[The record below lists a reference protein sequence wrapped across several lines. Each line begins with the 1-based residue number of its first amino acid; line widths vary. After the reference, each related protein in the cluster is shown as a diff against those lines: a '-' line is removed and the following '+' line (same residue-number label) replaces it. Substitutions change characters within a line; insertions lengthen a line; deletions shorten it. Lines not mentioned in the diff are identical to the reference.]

1 MTLVVLYTP
10 YSYVK
15 GTIVMPKRSHVY
27 LANSRYNS
35 LRFMLGLLFSSGI
48 GLLAYRRQSLDKSGV
63 LGAIASGTS
72 IFGMGGW
79 SWGLA
84 LLYFF
89 VSSSLLSS
97 FRARDKASAAA
108 DKFSKGSRRDISQAA
123 ANGGLAT
130 LFALLYG
137 FSRSPRTRRV
147 AKAGFTGALA
157 TATADTWATEL
168 GVLSAPSPRL
178 ITSGKQV
185 TPGTS
190 GGVTLLGM
198 AASAMG
204 ACSLGFFFSA
214 MQGFQ
219 SLATAPLLALISGM
233 VGSVFDSVLG
243 ASLQVMYYCP
253 ACQTETERR
262 MHRCGAHTESL
273 RGITWMNNDMVNFLA
288 TASGSMVAIGL
299 GSFILP
305 EEV

>member
-1 MTLVVLYTP
+1 
-10 YSYVK
+10 
-15 GTIVMPKRSHVY
+15 MPKRSYVY
-27 LANSRYNS
+27 PANSGYNS
-35 LRFMLGLLFSSGI
+35 LRLMLGLLFSSGI

-84 LLYFF
+84 LIYFF

-97 FRARDKASAAA
+97 FRAREKASAAA

-123 ANGGLAT
+123 ANGGFAT

-178 ITSGKQV
+178 ITSGKPV
-185 TPGTS
+185 APGTS

-198 AASAMG
+198 AASALG
-204 ACSLGFFFSA
+204 AYSLGLFFWA
-214 MQGFQ
+214 TQGFRK
-219 SLATAPLLALISGM
+219 SLATAPLLALLSGM

-243 ASLQVMYYCP
+243 ATLQAMYYCP
-253 ACQTETERR
+253 TCKTGTERSI
-262 MHRCGAHTESL
+262 HRCGVRTEFL
-273 RGITWMNNDMVNFLA
+273 RGITWMNNDVVNFLA

-299 GSFILP
+299 ASCFLP